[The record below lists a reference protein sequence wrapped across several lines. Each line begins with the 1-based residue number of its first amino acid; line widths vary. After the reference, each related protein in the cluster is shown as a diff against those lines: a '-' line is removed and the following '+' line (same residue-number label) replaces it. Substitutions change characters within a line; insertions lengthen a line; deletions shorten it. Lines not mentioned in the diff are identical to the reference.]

1 MNYPI
6 LFPKM
11 KIQLEIM
18 GENIKLA
25 RLRRKYTIEQVCERA
40 SITSETLS
48 LIESGY
54 PNITL
59 GQYLSVLK
67 VLGLDN
73 DIYTIAS
80 NDILGR
86 KLQDIAL
93 LGSEG

>member
-1 MNYPI
+1 MKYPI

-11 KIQLEIM
+11 KANLEIM

-25 RLRRKYTIEQVCERA
+25 RLRRKFSIEQVCERA
-40 SITSETLS
+40 SVDVDTLS
-48 LIESGY
+48 LIENGY
-54 PNITL
+54 PDITL

-73 DIYTIAS
+73 DIYNIAS
-80 NDILGR
+80 NDMLGR

-93 LGSEG
+93 LGSEV